1 MEAGGDMNGVLVFLL
16 AAFLFVVGLGIVML
30 LLLAVVEMIS

>member
-1 MEAGGDMNGVLVFLL
+1 MNGVLVFLL